1 MSELVVSFAFIS
13 LFVSIG
19 VLWFVAE
26 MTRCTVNSN
35 KGYIDERFTGLL
47 AEMRDIEKNIKQ
59 AEIAYRDMVDDIESI
74 RMSQQHSAGKEL
86 AITASLKEVA
96 KQINSLESMRKKATG
111 TDG

>member
-1 MSELVVSFAFIS
+1 
-13 LFVSIG
+13 
-19 VLWFVAE
+19 
-26 MTRCTVNSN
+26 
-35 KGYIDERFTGLL
+35 
-47 AEMRDIEKNIKQ
+47 
-59 AEIAYRDMVDDIESI
+59 MVDDIESI